1 MAQTH
6 SRVEGLAG
14 RVRGGGLAGGREVPK
29 MSEEAEVSRI
39 PSFHSG
45 QTLAT
50 TRNWTLNL

>member
-6 SRVEGLAG
+6 SRV
-14 RVRGGGLAGGREVPK
+14 GGLAGGREVPK

-39 PSFHSG
+39 PSFHPG